1 MDRKYNYWKVCKPS
15 WSIHTHWFVVLVP
28 PQEWYRSRHRSRS
41 AEPNDYIKIE
51 SERASAGLL
60 SIITPRHVTAHEA
73 PRRRRPGVWR
83 LAVSPY
89 HLKGM
94 SWGWFLKFFNWK
106 CSKHYGSTVQGGTY
120 QMMIT
125 YVCEIQFFGL
135 DKSVM
140 TMTKD

>member
-73 PRRRRPGVWR
+73 PRRRRPGV
-83 LAVSPY
+83 
-89 HLKGM
+89 
-94 SWGWFLKFFNWK
+94 
-106 CSKHYGSTVQGGTY
+106 
-120 QMMIT
+120 
-125 YVCEIQFFGL
+125 
-135 DKSVM
+135 
-140 TMTKD
+140 